1 MQFTQ
6 MLRRLLHT
14 IINAN
19 PWGGP
24 VFMSNTDLT
33 DAYMRVWIRPED
45 LPRVAFVVPTHPLD
59 DDTLIGFHLSLLM
72 LYVDIS
78 TYFFSAGETVAATC
92 LSVGLASRTP
102 SLSIIGWLLPL
113 PRTSAWTSLD
123 SVPLI
128 LSFYVFPSMMMWSL
142 PFPPSEIRPGSLL
155 LQ

>member
-92 LSVGLASRTP
+92 LSVGLAPRTP
-102 SLSIIGWLLPL
+102 DIGLDILRLCPL
-113 PRTSAWTSLD
+113 NIKFLC
-123 SVPLI
+123 
-128 LSFYVFPSMMMWSL
+128 FPSLLMWSL
-142 PFPPSEIRPGSLL
+142 PFPPSKIRPGALL
-155 LQ
+155 SRTS